1 MQVYYDIS
9 LNTFAYSRIVKLR
22 EELKQDMQRR
32 AISYR
37 KASEN
42 LEECF

>member
-9 LNTFAYSRIVKLR
+9 LNLFADSCIVKLR
-22 EELKQDMQRR
+22 EELKRDMQRR

-42 LEECF
+42 L